1 MNTFEL
7 EQKLQK
13 EYGDVNLVKSSEKG
27 TFITTLKGRSC
38 FSEVVNEKRIYYKD
52 KKELY
57 LKSEQFATYKSL
69 VTLEIEMKGTD
80 SSKWE
85 VKKID

>member
-1 MNTFEL
+1 MNSFEL

-13 EYGDVNLVKSSEKG
+13 EYGDINLIKSSEKG
-27 TFITTLKGRSC
+27 TFITTLKGRSSI
-38 FSEVVNEKRIYYKD
+38 SEVVNDKKIYYKD

-57 LKSEQFATYKSL
+57 LKSNQYATYKSL

-85 VKKID
+85 VKKND